1 MCKPFTSEKIS
12 SASVEKHL
20 QVHPPLHIVGDVMV
34 VNIKAEFTDHQRHV
48 FCVFSGEGVNR
59 LRNYLNESPET
70 LYDTEGTMYDDR
82 EGEDMDTD
90 HQVAGLMHATGL
102 NDDDDDDM
110 DEVDGGDGSQYEL
123 EGER

>member
-1 MCKPFTSEKIS
+1 M
-12 SASVEKHL
+12 
-20 QVHPPLHIVGDVMV
+20 
-34 VNIKAEFTDHQRHV
+34 

-59 LRNYLNESPET
+59 LRSYLNESPET

-90 HQVAGLMHATGL
+90 HHVAGLMHATGL

-110 DEVDGGDGSQYEL
+110 DEVDGGEGSQYEL

>member
-1 MCKPFTSEKIS
+1 MF
-12 SASVEKHL
+12 A
-20 QVHPPLHIVGDVMV
+20 D
-34 VNIKAEFTDHQRHV
+34 IKAEFTEHQRHV
-48 FCVFSGEGVNR
+48 FCVFSGEGVNQ

-82 EGEDMDTD
+82 EGEDMDS
-90 HQVAGLMHATGL
+90 HQVAGLMHTTNL

>member
-1 MCKPFTSEKIS
+1 MFRDLTYANTKP
-12 SASVEKHL
+12 
-20 QVHPPLHIVGDVMV
+20 
-34 VNIKAEFTDHQRHV
+34 EFTEHQRHV

-59 LRNYLNESPET
+59 LRSYLNESPDT

-90 HQVAGLMHATGL
+90 HQVVGLMHATGL